1 MNFSEILTGILKNN
15 SIVGAISSSVLI
27 ILFGFY
33 LRRKGVFKDGT
44 AKILTDVILSASLPA
59 LAFNA
64 FMQDI
69 NKTSLM
75 QGINLLIWGFAI
87 YIILIFIT
95 KLIYIKYNGD
105 KKVVLEILTT
115 FGSTTFFGIPIISA
129 VYGATGV
136 MYASIFN
143 IAYRVFLYSYAYI
156 KMSGI
161 KADKNNIKQMFL
173 NSIVLA
179 TFLGMFIW
187 VFQDSLPQIT
197 IGEKSYAFLRIDKTA
212 FWLFKPMTY
221 LAALS
226 SPLAWL
232 AIGAKLADISLVEA
246 ISSRDS
252 WIYSFIK
259 VLVVPFINL
268 ITLYILTVTN
278 ILPISFVGLASV
290 IIMMATPTATVAAAY
305 AIKFDKESVL
315 TSNCSLLS
323 TIFSVICMPLWIVVL
338 EIIKSLNIYVSFRRR
353 I

>member
-1 MNFSEILTGILKNN
+1 MNFSEILTGILKNKN
-15 SIVGAISSSVLI
+15 IVGAISSSVLI

-33 LRRKGVFKDGT
+33 LRRKEIFKDST

-232 AIGAKLADISLVEA
+232 AIGAKLADISLAEA
-246 ISSRDS
+246 ISSKDS

-268 ITLYILTVTN
+268 VALYILTVTN

-338 EIIKSLNIYVSFRRR
+338 EIIKSLNIYM
-353 I
+353 

>member
-179 TFLGMFIW
+179 TFLGMLIW

-268 ITLYILTVTN
+268 IALYILTVTN

-338 EIIKSLNIYVSFRRR
+338 EIIKSLNIFM
-353 I
+353 

>member
-268 ITLYILTVTN
+268 IALYILTVTN

-290 IIMMATPTATVAAAY
+290 IIMMSTPTATVAAAY

-338 EIIKSLNIYVSFRRR
+338 EIIKSLNIYM
-353 I
+353 

>member
-187 VFQDSLPQIT
+187 IFQDSLPQIT

-268 ITLYILTVTN
+268 IALYILTVTN

-338 EIIKSLNIYVSFRRR
+338 EIIKSLNIYM
-353 I
+353 

>member
-1 MNFSEILTGILKNN
+1 MNFSEILTEILKNKN
-15 SIVGAISSSVLI
+15 IVGAISSSVLI

-33 LRRKGVFKDGT
+33 LRRKEIFKDST

-75 QGINLLIWGFAI
+75 QGINLLIWGFVI

-268 ITLYILTVTN
+268 IALYILTVTN

-323 TIFSVICMPLWIVVL
+323 TIFSVVCMPLWIVVL
-338 EIIKSLNIYVSFRRR
+338 EIIKSLNIYM
-353 I
+353 

>member
-1 MNFSEILTGILKNN
+1 MNFGEILTGILKNN
-15 SIVGAISSSVLI
+15 NIVGAISSSVLI

-33 LRRKGVFKDGT
+33 LRRKEVFKDST

-268 ITLYILTVTN
+268 IALYILTVTN

-323 TIFSVICMPLWIVVL
+323 TIFSVVCMPLWIVVL
-338 EIIKSLNIYVSFRRR
+338 EIIKSLNIYM
-353 I
+353 

>member
-268 ITLYILTVTN
+268 IALYILTVTN

-305 AIKFDKESVL
+305 ASKFDKESVL

-338 EIIKSLNIYVSFRRR
+338 EIIKSLNIYM
-353 I
+353 

>member
-1 MNFSEILTGILKNN
+1 MNFSEILTGILKNKN
-15 SIVGAISSSVLI
+15 IVGAISSSVLI

-33 LRRKGVFKDGT
+33 LRRKEIFKDST

-232 AIGAKLADISLVEA
+232 AIGAKLADISLAEA
-246 ISSRDS
+246 ISSKDS

-268 ITLYILTVTN
+268 VALYILTVTN
-278 ILPISFVGLASV
+278 ILPILFVGLASV

-338 EIIKSLNIYVSFRRR
+338 EIIKSLNIYM
-353 I
+353 

>member
-187 VFQDSLPQIT
+187 VFQDSLPHIT

-268 ITLYILTVTN
+268 IALYILTVTN

-338 EIIKSLNIYVSFRRR
+338 EIIKSLNIYICKF
-353 I
+353 

>member
-268 ITLYILTVTN
+268 IALYILTVTN

>member
-1 MNFSEILTGILKNN
+1 MNFSEILTGILKNKN
-15 SIVGAISSSVLI
+15 IVGAISSSVLI

-33 LRRKGVFKDGT
+33 LRRKEIFKDST

-232 AIGAKLADISLVEA
+232 AIGAKLADISLAEA
-246 ISSRDS
+246 ISSKDS

-268 ITLYILTVTN
+268 VAIYILTVTN

-338 EIIKSLNIYVSFRRR
+338 EIIKSLNIYM
-353 I
+353 

>member
-268 ITLYILTVTN
+268 IALYILTVTN

-338 EIIKSLNIYVSFRRR
+338 EIIKS
-353 I
+353 

>member
-252 WIYSFIK
+252 WIYNFIK
-259 VLVVPFINL
+259 VVVVPFINL
-268 ITLYILTVTN
+268 IALYILTVTN

-338 EIIKSLNIYVSFRRR
+338 EIIKSLNIFM
-353 I
+353 